1 LSEASSPKNHQ
12 HIFGA
17 HDFDDFL
24 NVSSVQLIKSNIA
37 LTMMIL
43 HIFGADD
50 FEAISHANTSN
61 GFAMMI

>member
-1 LSEASSPKNHQ
+1 MILM
-12 HIFGA
+12 IF
-17 HDFDDFL
+17 
-24 NVSSVQLIKSNIA
+24 QLIKSNIA